1 MSDVIKMNTAI
12 SEVDQN
18 ELQSLADAMQIDVDR
33 GMRNKSVMS
42 IPITSLAELGSVA
55 SSLVPLLQMATNQS
69 ASTAQGI
76 YTIANIDAGEVLKA
90 AKNGNYWGSVKKAD
104 GSSKL
109 AQLKQVGTLD
119 GKSAAISIDPTMI
132 MMAVAL
138 HSIEQRLNKIQEI
151 QQDILS
157 FLENDKESKIEANM
171 QTLYGIISKY
181 KYTWDNEQMVSG
193 NLNIVAS
200 IMREECGNIRLYQKQ
215 VTALLEKKQ
224 LLVAQNSVVSACA
237 DMKRK
242 FTYYRMSL
250 YNYALAALL
259 EIILSQNFREGNI
272 REAKSEIEQLAME
285 YRNVFENASLYLE
298 KMSTD
303 AITKKVFKGLGTA
316 GQSVGK
322 FIGNIPILEKGPI
335 DEMLQAGGEK
345 LSGKAE
351 ELEKKA
357 VREFASLGNPG
368 TAILTDR
375 IQDLDW
381 IYNHT
386 QSIRADRERI
396 YLVGESA

>member
-1 MSDVIKMNTAI
+1 MSDVIKMNTTILEA
-12 SEVDQN
+12 DQN
-18 ELQSLADAMQIDVDR
+18 ELQSLADAMLIDVER
-33 GMRNKSVMS
+33 GMKNKSVMS
-42 IPITSLAELGSVA
+42 MPITSLAELGSVA
-55 SSLVPLLQMATNQS
+55 SSLVPVLQTVTNQS
-69 ASTAQGI
+69 ASTVQGV
-76 YTIANIDAGEVLKA
+76 YTIANIDAGDVLKA
-90 AKNGNYWGSVKKAD
+90 AKNGNYWGSLKKAD
-104 GSSKL
+104 GSSKM

-151 QQDILS
+151 QQDIRS

-171 QTLYGIISKY
+171 QTLYEIISKY
-181 KYTWDNEQMVSG
+181 KYTWDNERMVSG
-193 NLNIVAS
+193 NMDAVAS
-200 IMREECGNIRLYQKQ
+200 IKREERGNIGLYQKQ

-224 LLVAQNSVVSACA
+224 LLIAQNNVVSTCA

-242 FTYYRMSL
+242 FTYYRMAL

-272 REAKSEIEQLAME
+272 RETESDIEQFAME
-285 YRNVFENASLYLE
+285 YRNNFEKASLHLE
-298 KMSTD
+298 NMSTD
-303 AITKKVFKGLGTA
+303 AITKKIFKGLGTA
-316 GQSVGK
+316 GQSIGK
-322 FIGNIPILEKGPI
+322 FIGNIPILEKGPV

-345 LSGKAE
+345 LSCKAA

-357 VREFASLGNPG
+357 VHEFASLGNPG

-375 IQDLDW
+375 MQDLAW

>member
-1 MSDVIKMNTAI
+1 
-12 SEVDQN
+12 
-18 ELQSLADAMQIDVDR
+18 
-33 GMRNKSVMS
+33 
-42 IPITSLAELGSVA
+42 
-55 SSLVPLLQMATNQS
+55 
-69 ASTAQGI
+69 
-76 YTIANIDAGEVLKA
+76 
-90 AKNGNYWGSVKKAD
+90 
-104 GSSKL
+104 
-109 AQLKQVGTLD
+109 
-119 GKSAAISIDPTMI
+119 
-132 MMAVAL
+132 MAVAL
-138 HSIEQRLNKIQEI
+138 HSIEQRFDKIQEI
-151 QQDILS
+151 Q
-157 FLENDKESKIEANM
+157 
-171 QTLYGIISKY
+171 
-181 KYTWDNEQMVSG
+181 
-193 NLNIVAS
+193 
-200 IMREECGNIRLYQKQ
+200 
-215 VTALLEKKQ
+215 
-224 LLVAQNSVVSACA
+224 
-237 DMKRK
+237 
-242 FTYYRMSL
+242 
-250 YNYALAALL
+250 
-259 EIILSQNFREGNI
+259 
-272 REAKSEIEQLAME
+272 QLAME

-375 IQDLDW
+375 MQDLDW